1 MTDGK
6 GWQPLSPARRGSAA
20 ELFQVSPF
28 SRLARVHAMN
38 VATDTFVAT
47 ALAGSLFF
55 SIPTGEARGK
65 VALYLLLTIAPFAFV
80 APLIGPA
87 IDRARGG
94 RRLMLI
100 VATAS
105 RAIVCAFMANHVNDL
120 LLFPCAFALLVA
132 GKGYSIAKSALVPTV
147 VTSHE
152 ELVKANARLSL
163 ISGVIGFVVV
173 GPAALLVKI
182 AGPEWALVGGAISS
196 SVSVVLSTRLPPA
209 VVAPEPPGTVEE
221 TELRGAGI
229 VLAAEAMGLLRG
241 MVGFL
246 TFMLAFDLRG
256 GGNDGPIPVGLAV
269 GRGVR
274 SVAGFAPVGTGHPA
288 TAPAWHFGVVA
299 GAAVLGGLLGALIA
313 PRLRA
318 FISEERIL
326 LGTLVTLAGI
336 GVACFLQGGLL
347 GAAVIALA
355 VGTAASVGR
364 LAFDSIIQRD
374 APDANFGRSF
384 ARFETR
390 FQLVWVIGSFIP
402 VVVPIPSRIGFL
414 VIAVASGFAA
424 FAYLG
429 GQRRAAAR
437 GDFVLASTSAEVRAE

>member
-1 MTDGK
+1 MSAVTDGK

-105 RAIVCAFMANHVNDL
+105 RAGVCAFMATHVNDL

-147 VTSHE
+147 VNNHE
-152 ELVKANARLSL
+152 ELVKANSRLSL

-173 GPAALLVKI
+173 GPAALIVKV
-182 AGPEWALVGGAISS
+182 AGPEWALVGGAITSC
-196 SVSVVLSTRLPPA
+196 VAVLLSTRLAPA

-221 TELRGAGI
+221 TELRGAGV

-299 GAAVLGGLLGALIA
+299 GAAVLGGVLGALIA
-313 PRLRA
+313 PRLRL
-318 FISEERIL
+318 FLSEERIL
-326 LGTLVTLAGI
+326 LGTLVALAAV
-336 GVACFLQGGLL
+336 GVGCTLQGGLF

-424 FAYLG
+424 FAYFG
-429 GQRRAAAR
+429 GQRVHRSGVNHAAYAQ
-437 GDFVLASTSAEVRAE
+437 

>member
-1 MTDGK
+1 VTEGK
-6 GWQPLSPARRGSAA
+6 GWQPLSPGRRVSAA
-20 ELFQVSPF
+20 QLFEVSPF

-105 RAIVCAFMANHVNDL
+105 RALVCAFMASHVNDL

-147 VTSHE
+147 VNNDE
-152 ELVKANARLSL
+152 ELVRANARLSL

-173 GPAALLVKI
+173 GPAALLVKF
-182 AGPEWALVGGAISS
+182 AGPEWALIFGAITSS
-196 SVSVVLSTRLPPA
+196 ISVVLATRLPPA
-209 VVAPEPPGTVEE
+209 AVAPEPEGTAEQA
-221 TELRGAGI
+221 ELRGTGV

-246 TFMLAFDLRG
+246 TFMVAFDLRG

-318 FISEERIL
+318 FLSEERIL
-326 LGTLVTLAGI
+326 LGTLLVLAAVGL
-336 GVACFLQGGLL
+336 VCAVQGGLL
-347 GAAVIALA
+347 GAAVIALS

-424 FAYLG
+424 FAYSA

-437 GDFVLASTSAEVRAE
+437 GEPAHGPATVSAF

>member
-1 MTDGK
+1 MTEGK
-6 GWQPLSPARRGSAA
+6 GWQPLSPGRRVSAA
-20 ELFQVSPF
+20 ELFAVSPF

-105 RAIVCAFMANHVNDL
+105 RALVCAFMASHVNDL

-147 VTSHE
+147 VNNDE
-152 ELVKANARLSL
+152 ELVRANARLSL

-173 GPAALLVKI
+173 GPAALLVKL
-182 AGPEWALVGGAISS
+182 AGPEWALIFGAITSS
-196 SVSVVLSTRLPPA
+196 ISVVLATRLAPA
-209 VVAPEPPGTVEE
+209 AVAPEPAGTAEQA
-221 TELRGAGI
+221 ELRGTGV

-274 SVAGFAPVGTGHPA
+274 SVAGFAAVGTGHPA

-318 FISEERIL
+318 FLSEERIL
-326 LGTLVTLAGI
+326 LGTLLVLAAVGL
-336 GVACFLQGGLL
+336 ACAVQGGLL
-347 GAAVIALA
+347 GAAVIALS

-424 FAYLG
+424 FAYAA
-429 GQRRAAAR
+429 GQRRGAAR
-437 GDFVLASTSAEVRAE
+437 GEPAHGPATVSAF